1 MSKVEDL
8 TGQRFGELTVIRD
21 SGERQNHKIL
31 WLCRC
36 DCGNELKVT
45 TGNLHQGVSTR
56 CKSCGHK
63 HAAITMLVDLR
74 GKKFGRLVPIEV
86 VGSDKYSKHIWK
98 CKCDCGNTTYATT
111 GLLTSGKTKSCGC
124 YKQDEFKQRVTTHG
138 MTNTRVYG
146 IWQQMK
152 DRCLNSKNPHFYC
165 YGGRGITVCER
176 WKNSFEN
183 FLSDMGNPNNDL
195 SIDRIDP
202 DGNYE
207 PSNCRWA
214 TVYQQA
220 HNKRNTIRVTID
232 GVTDT
237 IDKWEELSPVRGHT
251 IRKRLRQGY
260 NARDAVF
267 AVKFYGGKVVKYD

>member
-56 CKSCGHK
+56 CKRCGCK
-63 HAAITMLVDLR
+63 HAAMTMLVDLR
-74 GKKFGRLVPIEV
+74 GKKFGRLTPIEV

-111 GLLTSGKTKSCGC
+111 ELLTSGKTKSCGC

-138 MTNTRVYG
+138 MTNTRVYN
-146 IWQQMK
+146 IWQLMK
-152 DRCLNSKNPHFYC
+152 DRCLNSKNLHFYC

-176 WKNSFEN
+176 WKDSFEN
-183 FLSDMGNPNNDL
+183 FLSDMGNPSNDL

-237 IDKWEELSPVRGHT
+237 IDKWEKVSPVRGNT
-251 IRKRLRQGY
+251 IRQRLRKGY
-260 NARDAVF
+260 NTKDAVF
-267 AVKFYGGKVVKYD
+267 AVKFCGGKVVKYD